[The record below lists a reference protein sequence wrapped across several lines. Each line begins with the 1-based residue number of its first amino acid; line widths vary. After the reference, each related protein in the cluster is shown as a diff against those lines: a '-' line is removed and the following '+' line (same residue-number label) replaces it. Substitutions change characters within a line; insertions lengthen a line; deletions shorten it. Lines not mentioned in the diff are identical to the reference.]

1 MTHSDKGVPPSL
13 RWRDAIVRPNV
24 VGHRASDLHDM
35 REANN
40 ALVLR
45 VIRQHGPLARVA
57 IARRTGLSR
66 TTVSSIVDGLLAEGV
81 AREGE
86 TLSAA
91 PSGGRRPTLVHFN
104 ESAGVILGV
113 DFGRTHFTLLATDL
127 HAHVIA
133 RKSGP
138 CDTDLGPDVLLP
150 RLISEI
156 RQLVSEARL
165 DWDRVVG
172 VGVGIPGPVDAT
184 LNMLVT
190 PPRMTGWD
198 RVDVTKILR
207 EALGT
212 PVLLNNDANLGA
224 LAEGRYGAAIG
235 ASNFIY
241 VKVGTGIGCGL
252 VIDGR
257 IYRGSSGVAGEFGHF
272 TVMPDGP
279 LCACGNRGCLEAV
292 AGAYE
297 IVRAALRGGYSA
309 GSGQGEATA
318 RAPINVISDVSAY
331 SDINGAGS
339 PLTLT
344 AESPDS
350 EVDVSEVIGAALSG
364 DQACQAAVGRAAEL
378 IGVALAGLVN
388 LVNPSVITLYG
399 SVARAGDLLLNPI
412 RAAIRERSLLA
423 ASQAVRVQ
431 TSALG
436 DSAIALGAATMIIDA
451 IFGPPVAIAHVA
463 EEAASAEARVT
474 AAAAVSDADGL

>member
-1 MTHSDKGVPPSL
+1 MTHSDDGVPPST
-13 RWRDAIVRPNV
+13 RWRDALVRPSV

-40 ALVLR
+40 TLVLR

-81 AREGE
+81 VREGE

-113 DFGRTHFTLLATDL
+113 DFGRTHYTLLATDL

-133 RKSGP
+133 RRSGP

-150 RLISEI
+150 RLIEEI
-156 RQLVSEARL
+156 RRLISENQL

-198 RVDVTKILR
+198 RVDVTGILR
-207 EALGT
+207 AALGT

-224 LAEGRYGAAIG
+224 LAEGRYGAALG

-241 VKVGTGIGCGL
+241 VKVGTGIGCGM
-252 VIDGR
+252 VIDGK

-272 TVMPDGP
+272 TVDRDGP

-292 AGAYE
+292 AGAPQ
-297 IVRAALRGGYSA
+297 IVRLALEAGYR
-309 GSGQGEATA
+309 QGEAVAHAAT
-318 RAPINVISDVSAY
+318 S
-331 SDINGAGS
+331 GAG
-339 PLTLT
+339 
-344 AESPDS
+344 AQ
-350 EVDVSEVIGAALSG
+350 DVQNTEDIDVAEVIQAALHG
-364 DQACQAAVGRAAEL
+364 DRACRAAVGRAAEL
-378 IGVALAGLVN
+378 IGVAMAGLVN

-399 SVARAGDLLLNPI
+399 SVARAGELLLGPI
-412 RAAIRERSLLA
+412 REAIRERSLLA

-436 DSAIALGAATMIIDA
+436 DSAIALGAATMVIDA

-463 EEAASAEARVT
+463 EEAAGVEAR
-474 AAAAVSDADGL
+474 AAAGAAPDDA

>member
-1 MTHSDKGVPPSL
+1 MTHTDKGVPPSL
-13 RWRDAIVRPNV
+13 RWRDALVRPNV

-40 ALVLR
+40 TLVMR

-113 DFGRTHFTLLATDL
+113 DFGRTHFLLLATDL
-127 HAHVIA
+127 HAHVLA
-133 RKSGP
+133 RRSGP
-138 CDTDLGPDVLLP
+138 CDTDLGPDILLP
-150 RLISEI
+150 RLINEI
-156 RQLVSEARL
+156 RQLISDANL

-172 VGVGIPGPVDAT
+172 VGVGIPGPVDAA
-184 LNMLVT
+184 LNMLVK

-198 RVDVTKILR
+198 GVDVTGILR
-207 EALGT
+207 EALGA

-224 LAEGRYGAAIG
+224 LAEGRYGAALG

-252 VIDGR
+252 VVDGK

-272 TVMPDGP
+272 TVVPDGP

-292 AGAYE
+292 AGAPE
-297 IVRAALRGGYSA
+297 IVRSALRAGY
-309 GSGQGEATA
+309 GQGEAAA
-318 RAPINVISDVSAY
+318 RAT
-331 SDINGAGS
+331 INGAGS
-339 PLTLT
+339 LGALASTD
-344 AESPDS
+344 ADI
-350 EVDVSEVIGAALSG
+350 DVSEVIEAALRG
-364 DQACQAAVGRAAEL
+364 DPACQGAVRRAADV

-388 LVNPSVITLYG
+388 LFNPSVITLYG
-399 SVARAGDLLLNPI
+399 SVARAGELLLGPI
-412 RAAIRERSLLA
+412 RDAIREHSLQA

-436 DSAIALGAATMIIDA
+436 DNAIAVGAATMIIDA
-451 IFGPPVAIAHVA
+451 VFGPPVAIAHVA
-463 EEAASAEARVT
+463 EEAADV
-474 AAAAVSDADGL
+474 

>member
-1 MTHSDKGVPPSL
+1 MTHSDAHVPPSL
-13 RWRDAIVRPNV
+13 RWRDALVRPNV

-40 ALVLR
+40 TLVLR

-81 AREGE
+81 VREGE

-113 DFGRTHFTLLATDL
+113 DFGRTHYTLLATDL

-133 RKSGP
+133 RRSGP
-138 CDTDLGPDVLLP
+138 CDTDLGPDVCLP
-150 RLISEI
+150 RLIGVI
-156 RQLVSEARL
+156 RQLISENQL

-198 RVDVTKILR
+198 RVDVTGIFARRWGLPSCSTMTR
-207 EALGT
+207 T
-212 PVLLNNDANLGA
+212 
-224 LAEGRYGAAIG
+224 LARWRRGRYGAAIG

-252 VIDGR
+252 VIDGK

-272 TVMPDGP
+272 TVVKDGP

-292 AGAYE
+292 AGAPQ
-297 IVRAALRGGYSA
+297 IVRSALSA
-309 GSGQGEATA
+309 GYGQGEATA
-318 RAPINVISDVSAY
+318 RATVYDQDSQP
-331 SDINGAGS
+331 
-339 PLTLT
+339 TQ
-344 AESPDS
+344 DS
-350 EVDVSEVIGAALSG
+350 EVDVAEVIQAALRG
-364 DQACQAAVGRAAEL
+364 DQACQAAVRQAAEL

-388 LVNPSVITLYG
+388 LVNPSVILLMAAWRG
-399 SVARAGDLLLNPI
+399 PASFCSARFARPSASVAFWRPRRLSVYRRA
-412 RAAIRERSLLA
+412 RW
-423 ASQAVRVQ
+423 
-431 TSALG
+431 
-436 DSAIALGAATMIIDA
+436 AIARS
-451 IFGPPVAIAHVA
+451 HW
-463 EEAASAEARVT
+463 ARRP
-474 AAAAVSDADGL
+474 

>member
-1 MTHSDKGVPPSL
+1 MTHHDQGVPPSL
-13 RWRDAIVRPNV
+13 RWRDALVRPNV

-35 REANN
+35 REANYS
-40 ALVLR
+40 LVLR

-104 ESAGVILGV
+104 ESAGVIIGA
-113 DFGRTHFTLLATDL
+113 DFGRTHYTLLVTDL

-156 RQLVSEARL
+156 HELVRETGL

-190 PPRMTGWD
+190 PPRMAGWD
-198 RVDVTKILR
+198 RVDVTGILR
-207 EALGT
+207 DALGT

-224 LAEGRYGAAIG
+224 LAEGRYGAALG

-241 VKVGTGIGCGL
+241 VKVGTGIGCGV

-272 TVMPDGP
+272 TVVPDGP
-279 LCACGNRGCLEAV
+279 LCACGNRGCLEAI
-292 AGAYE
+292 AGAPQ
-297 IVRAALRGGYSA
+297 IVRTALDTGYTGYRA
-309 GSGQGEATA
+309 RTGQGEAGA
-318 RAPINVISDVSAY
+318 RAPSAE
-331 SDINGAGS
+331 GS
-339 PLTLT
+339 TDP
-344 AESPDS
+344 
-350 EVDVSEVIGAALSG
+350 EVDVSEVIAAALRG
-364 DQACQAAVGRAAEL
+364 DPACVLAVGRAAER

-388 LVNPSVITLYG
+388 LFNPSVITLYG
-399 SVARAGDLLLNPI
+399 SVARAGDLLIGPI

-451 IFGPPVAIAHVA
+451 VFGPPVAIAHMA
-463 EEAASAEARVT
+463 EEADGARV
-474 AAAAVSDADGL
+474 AAAARPVASEA

>member
-1 MTHSDKGVPPSL
+1 MTNSDAGASPSL
-13 RWRDAIVRPNV
+13 RWRDALVRPSV

-40 ALVLR
+40 TLVLR

-81 AREGE
+81 VREGE

-104 ESAGVILGV
+104 ESAGVIIGV
-113 DFGRTHFTLLATDL
+113 DFGRTHYTLLATDL

-133 RKSGP
+133 RRSGP
-138 CDTDLGPDVLLP
+138 CDTDLGPNVLLP
-150 RLISEI
+150 RLIEEI
-156 RQLVSEARL
+156 RQLVSENQL

-172 VGVGIPGPVDAT
+172 IGVGIPGPVDPT
-184 LNMLVT
+184 LNVLVQ
-190 PPRMTGWD
+190 PPRMAGWD
-198 RVDVTKILR
+198 GVDVTGILR
-207 EALGT
+207 SALGP

-241 VKVGTGIGCGL
+241 VKVGTGIGCGV
-252 VIDGR
+252 VIDGT

-272 TVMPDGP
+272 TIDRDGP

-292 AGAYE
+292 AGAPQ
-297 IVRAALRGGYSA
+297 IVRSALEAGYR
-309 GSGQGEATA
+309 QGEALPHMTTSGNT
-318 RAPINVISDVSAY
+318 IQVIQA
-331 SDINGAGS
+331 
-339 PLTLT
+339 TQ
-344 AESPDS
+344 DS
-350 EVDVSEVIGAALSG
+350 EEIDVAEVIQAALSG
-364 DQACQAAVGRAAEL
+364 DPACQTAIKRAAEL
-378 IGVALAGLVN
+378 IGVAMAGLVN
-388 LVNPSVITLYG
+388 LINPSVITLYG
-399 SVARAGDLLLNPI
+399 SVARAGELLLGPI
-412 RAAIRERSLLA
+412 REAIHERSLLA
-423 ASQAVRVQ
+423 ASRAVRVQ

-463 EEAASAEARVT
+463 EEAAGAEARDT
-474 AAAAVSDADGL
+474 AEAASSAD

>member
-1 MTHSDKGVPPSL
+1 
-13 RWRDAIVRPNV
+13 
-24 VGHRASDLHDM
+24 M

-40 ALVLR
+40 TLVLR
-45 VIRQHGPLARVA
+45 VIRQQGPLARVA

-81 AREGE
+81 AREGGM
-86 TLSAA
+86 LSAA
-91 PSGGRRPTLVHFN
+91 PNGGRRPTLVHFN

-113 DFGRTHFTLLATDL
+113 DFGRTHYTLLATDL

-138 CDTDLGPDVLLP
+138 CDTSLGPDVLLP

-156 RQLVSEARL
+156 RQLVSESDL

-184 LNMLVT
+184 LNVLVT
-190 PPRMTGWD
+190 PPRMAGWD
-198 RVDVTKILR
+198 RVDVTGILSK
-207 EALGT
+207 ALGT

-224 LAEGRYGAAIG
+224 LAEGRYGAALG

-252 VIDGR
+252 VIDGK
-257 IYRGSSGVAGEFGHF
+257 IYRGSSGVAGEFGHS
-272 TVMPDGP
+272 TVDRDGP

-292 AGAYE
+292 AGAPE
-297 IVRAALRGGYSA
+297 IVRSALHAGY
-309 GSGQGEATA
+309 GQGEAMM
-318 RAPINVISDVSAY
+318 RATGDGAEPLRGLRTQASDLE
-331 SDINGAGS
+331 I
-339 PLTLT
+339 
-344 AESPDS
+344 
-350 EVDVSEVIGAALSG
+350 DVAEVIEAALQG
-364 DQACQAAVGRAAEL
+364 DPACVFAVTQAAER
-378 IGVALAGLVN
+378 IGIALAGLVN

-399 SVARAGDLLLNPI
+399 SVARAGELLLDPI

-423 ASQAVRVQ
+423 ASQAVRVR

-436 DSAIALGAATMIIDA
+436 DSAIALGAATMVIDA

-463 EEAASAEARVT
+463 EEEEEIPRAEARVI
-474 AAAAVSDADGL
+474 AALTDAN

>member
-1 MTHSDKGVPPSL
+1 MTHSDDGVPPSL
-13 RWRDAIVRPNV
+13 RWRDALVRPSV

-40 ALVLR
+40 TLVLR

-81 AREGE
+81 VREGE

-113 DFGRTHFTLLATDL
+113 DIGRTHFTLLATDL

-133 RKSGP
+133 RQSGP
-138 CDTDLGPDVLLP
+138 WDTDLGPDACLP

-156 RQLVSEARL
+156 RRLVSENQL

-172 VGVGIPGPVDAT
+172 VGVGIPGPVDAS
-184 LNMLVT
+184 LNMLVA
-190 PPRMTGWD
+190 PPRMAGWGG
-198 RVDVTKILR
+198 VDVTGILR
-207 EALGT
+207 AALGT

-224 LAEGRYGAAIG
+224 LAESRYGAAIG
-235 ASNFIY
+235 ASDFTY

-252 VIDGR
+252 VIDGK
-257 IYRGSSGVAGEFGHF
+257 IYRGSSGVAGEFGHT
-272 TVMPDGP
+272 TVVSDGP

-292 AGAYE
+292 AGAPQ
-297 IVRAALRGGYSA
+297 IVRSALSA
-309 GSGQGEATA
+309 GYGQGEATA
-318 RAPINVISDVSAY
+318 RATTGGKD
-331 SDINGAGS
+331 S
-339 PLTLT
+339 PHTQ
-344 AESPDS
+344 DF
-350 EVDVSEVIGAALSG
+350 EVDVAEVIQAALRG
-364 DQACQAAVGRAAEL
+364 DQACQAAVARAAEL

-388 LVNPSVITLYG
+388 LVNPSVILLDG
-399 SVARAGDLLLNPI
+399 SVARAGELVLGPI
-412 RAAIRERSLLA
+412 REAIRERSLVA

-431 TSALG
+431 ASALG
-436 DSAIALGAATMIIDA
+436 DSAIALGAATMVIDA

-463 EEAASAEARVT
+463 EEAAEAEAR
-474 AAAAVSDADGL
+474 AAARAAPDDA